1 MKAAFHECRVSNDGL
16 DNRLNWL
23 RDSAFLSSKGDL
35 FHKTAE
41 RSPYSQSLSD
51 SDTPD
56 EQIKPGG

>member
-23 RDSAFLSSKGDL
+23 RDSPSLSSKDDL

-41 RSPYSQSLSD
+41 HSPCSQAD
-51 SDTPD
+51 IRDGQTRAIVPV
-56 EQIKPGG
+56 GT